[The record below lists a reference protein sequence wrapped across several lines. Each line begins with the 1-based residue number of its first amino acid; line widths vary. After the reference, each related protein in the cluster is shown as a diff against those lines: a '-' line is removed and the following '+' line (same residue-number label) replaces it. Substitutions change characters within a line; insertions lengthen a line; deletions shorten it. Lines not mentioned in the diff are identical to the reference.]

1 MREVVSDSQCAQRE
15 VEDLLNPISPLL
27 EFLNGRGKGNQGKRF
42 GA

>member
-1 MREVVSDSQCAQRE
+1 MEVISASQHVQRD
-15 VEDLLNPISPLL
+15 VEDLLNQISPIL